1 MVRMNA
7 KVVKADQGAD
17 GRRAYVVEATG
28 AALTIELYP
37 GNAAAGE
44 RPWHADIRFLEE
56 EQDLTGGDV
65 SPRSAFFAAVSRHE
79 TMVRGG
85 HPMPAVAWADVAQVL
100 EGAGAFAK
108 TSPPGLNDVPTEP
121 TDP

>member
-1 MVRMNA
+1 MLRMNA
-7 KVVKADQGAD
+7 KVVKAEHGAD
-17 GRRAYVVEATG
+17 GRRAYAVEATG
-28 AALTIELYP
+28 AVLTIELYP

-44 RPWHADIRFLEE
+44 RSWHADIRFVEE
-56 EQDLTGGDV
+56 EQDLAGGDV

-100 EGAGAFAK
+100 EAAGAFAK
-108 TSPPGLNDVPTEP
+108 TSPGVNDGSTEPTEP
-121 TDP
+121 